1 MREPNRDKG
10 RLQNIIEA
18 PQYVVQFTEGIEY
31 DSFLSDKLRFFAI
44 LKNVEIVGEAAY
56 MLSLDFKQ
64 QHPDIP
70 WGQIIRMRHVMVHG
84 YASVL
89 PEILWQTA
97 IEDIPIL
104 KRQIEDIYNE
114 L

>member
-1 MREPNRDKG
+1 
-10 RLQNIIEA
+10 
-18 PQYVVQFTEGIEY
+18 
-31 DSFLSDKLRFFAI
+31 
-44 LKNVEIVGEAAY
+44 

-70 WGQIIRMRHVMVHG
+70 WGQIIRMRHG

-97 IEDIPIL
+97 IEDIPTL
-104 KRQIEDIYNE
+104 KRQIEVIYND